1 MLILAAILAVF
12 VYGLIAPVL
21 GALLPS
27 YQLTGPQEGNLALC
41 QALGLIVASLSA
53 GPVIDLRGNKV
64 GLVTGLTLII
74 VALFWAPNA
83 SGYGVLLFVYFILGI
98 GGGIV
103 VTGSNSLAGAVDPSR
118 RASALNLVNLF
129 FGLGGILTTYAASGL
144 LEPRVLCYAIGT
156 LTIIA
161 LIVNAVAKMPGP
173 VGHSAFKPGDVP
185 KLFSQPALLLLCLFL
200 FLYVACEVGVWNWL
214 KRYLISTQFDA
225 ATAGGI
231 VSYGFALAILVGRV
245 IVSRVLIRIPALTV
259 TLVASILMTIT
270 TFMMLQVHSRT
281 GVTVAVF
288 CAGLAMAPMFPTI
301 LAITGDTFSR
311 AAATALGIVI
321 TCGWIGLAVSSPII
335 GAMAAGNN
343 YGRAL
348 LLLPLFSLVMV
359 LVNLVLRPVLRRHV
373 PA

>member
-1 MLILAAILAVF
+1 M
-12 VYGLIAPVL
+12 
-21 GALLPS
+21 
-27 YQLTGPQEGNLALC
+27 C
-41 QALGLIVASLSA
+41 
-53 GPVIDLRGNKV
+53 
-64 GLVTGLTLII
+64 
-74 VALFWAPNA
+74 
-83 SGYGVLLFVYFILGI
+83 
-98 GGGIV
+98 
-103 VTGSNSLAGAVDPSR
+103 
-118 RASALNLVNLF
+118 RA
-129 FGLGGILTTYAASGL
+129 
-144 LEPRVLCYAIGT
+144 
-156 LTIIA
+156 
-161 LIVNAVAKMPGP
+161 
-173 VGHSAFKPGDVP
+173 
-185 KLFSQPALLLLCLFL
+185 LFSQPALLLLCLFL

-245 IVSRVLIRIPALTV
+245 IVSRVLIKIPALTV
-259 TLVASILMTIT
+259 TLVSSILMTIT
-270 TFMMLQVHSRT
+270 TYLMLQVHSRA
-281 GVTVAVF
+281 GVTIAVF
-288 CAGLAMAPMFPTI
+288 CAGLAMAPMFPTM